1 MEKDK
6 FNFTKTDY
14 INTVSSLWTVD
25 DPVFIHGLTKV
36 FLLFA
41 LQLYLFTGA
50 RVGAFI
56 PVNKHRHQ
64 RGLRYKVIYH
74 MPMFYPATDTQ

>member
-1 MEKDK
+1 MEKEK

-14 INTVSSLWTVD
+14 NNTVSSIWTVD
-25 DPVFIHGLTKV
+25 DPVFIHGTMKV

-56 PVNKHRHQ
+56 PRNRYQHQ
-64 RGLRYKVIYH
+64 RGLRYKVYQPYAH
-74 MPMFYPATDTQ
+74 VLSGY